1 MAKHAPVL
9 LQRNITVTEGG
20 ADAFVQV
27 TDPTA
32 ISPSSK
38 IAWLIKRIQVMF
50 DLDILLENV
59 SADFAVA
66 WAVARSTDTAV
77 PSLDDKDTLYAGGF
91 SGSLTTSGQIL
102 IPKLHEWD
110 APGEG
115 LLMVSPQLFYTLDST
130 ATGLALSA
138 DFRIWY
144 EEVTLSEL
152 EILRLV
158 AD

>member
-32 ISPSSK
+32 ISASAK
-38 IAWLIKRIQVMF
+38 VAWLIKRIQVMF
-50 DLDILLENV
+50 DLDVTLEAV
-59 SADFAVA
+59 SADFAIA
-66 WAVARSTDTAV
+66 WAVARASDTSV
-77 PSLDDKDTLYAGGF
+77 PSLDDKDTIHADGI

-102 IPKLHEWD
+102 IPKLYEWD

-115 LLMVSPQLFYTLDST
+115 LLMVDPQLFYTLDST
-130 ATGLALSA
+130 ATGLTLSA
-138 DFRIWY
+138 DFRVWY

-158 AD
+158 AN